1 MRAESSRVHHEMER
15 FYASHPEYR
24 IQANH
29 KMFTDYAE
37 SLGGTEYLSAVSMAE
52 WASGPLR
59 SQLAVLREPRE
70 TPQQALDDFMAEHR
84 SLDCEANRQ
93 LITDVLGNYESVEEA
108 VSVEQAV
115 SDLSGQLAVNQSMAD
130 EEAAKKQQQQKQL
143 QQQQIQ
149 QRQDYLRNHAS
160 PLELR
165 QAARAEAEQL
175 RVEAQQAEEARQAAA
190 REVAAQGH
198 DPIPEFNQVTGEK
211 LDSQYFIRLSNT
223 DIGKFRN
230 MIRRYGAA
238 QITKALRERV

>member
-1 MRAESSRVHHEMER
+1 MEK
-15 FYASHPEYR
+15 FYSKFPQYR

-29 KMFTDYAE
+29 QIFLDAAE
-37 SLGGTEYLSAVSMAE
+37 EDGGSERLTAE
-52 WASGPLR
+52 WMELQLDSLR
-59 SQLAVLREPRE
+59 GQLAVLQH
-70 TPQQALDDFMAEHR
+70 TPDDQLNDFMAEHR
-84 SLDCEANRQ
+84 SLDCEANRKMIAQ
-93 LITDVLGNYESVEEA
+93 HIQENYG
-108 VSVEQAV
+108 SVEQAA

-130 EEAAKKQQQQKQL
+130 DEAAKKQQQQIQL

-165 QAARAEAEQL
+165 QAARAESEQ
-175 RVEAQQAEEARQAAA
+175 RRIEAQQTEEARQAAV
-190 REVAAQGH
+190 REIAASGF
-198 DPIPEFNQVTGEK
+198 DPIPERNQVTGEK

-238 QITKALRERV
+238 QITNALRERV